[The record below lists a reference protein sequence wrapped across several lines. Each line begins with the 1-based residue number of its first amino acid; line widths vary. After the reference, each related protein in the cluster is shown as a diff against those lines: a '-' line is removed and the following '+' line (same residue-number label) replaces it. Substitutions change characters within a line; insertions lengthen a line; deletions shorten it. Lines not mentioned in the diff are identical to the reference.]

1 MPNRI
6 LKESICTSETLD
18 KLNDFQEN
26 FFYRLIVNCDDYG
39 RMDARPA
46 ILKARL
52 YPLRERLTLKDIDGA
67 LRALAAVGCVE
78 VYEVDGKPYLQLPSW
93 EVHQTIRAKKSRYPG
108 PESGVKAIASNCKQL
123 QADVPVIQSNPI
135 QSESESEGD
144 MCRSA
149 PPAAAPEDT
158 VPPDA
163 APADTVASII
173 LNDKT
178 EYHVSTE
185 QAQHWQEL
193 FPGVDVEQEL
203 RKMVAWCE
211 ANPTRR
217 KTRKGV
223 QKFITGWLSREQ
235 DSGRTLPAGRKGQE
249 APPSK
254 TYDTGEVEEMSQFDV
269 LDE

>member
-93 EVHQTIRAKKSRYPG
+93 EVHQTIRAKKSKYPG
-108 PESGVKAIASNCKQL
+108 PESGVKTIACNCKQL

-135 QSESESEGD
+135 QSESESKRN
-144 MCRSA
+144 MCRFA
-149 PPAAAPEDT
+149 PPT
-158 VPPDA
+158 
-163 APADTVASII
+163 
-173 LNDKT
+173 
-178 EYHVSTE
+178 
-185 QAQHWQEL
+185 
-193 FPGVDVEQEL
+193 
-203 RKMVAWCE
+203 
-211 ANPTRR
+211 
-217 KTRKGV
+217 
-223 QKFITGWLSREQ
+223 
-235 DSGRTLPAGRKGQE
+235 
-249 APPSK
+249 
-254 TYDTGEVEEMSQFDV
+254 VEEVRTYCQERHNKVDPERFVDFYASKGWRVGNQPMKDWKAAVRTWEKREEVRRDGQTGLAGKSPRADWGIEPV
-269 LDE
+269 SLD

>member
-149 PPAAAPEDT
+149 PP
-158 VPPDA
+158 DA
-163 APADTVASII
+163 APADTVVSII

-178 EYHVSTE
+178 EYHVSSE

-235 DSGRTLPAGRKGQE
+235 DSGRALPAGRKGPE
-249 APPSK
+249 APLSR